1 MSFNPIWDFNGT
13 FGEYGFFQPTSTG
26 SDAPQFSGSGWSPFG
41 GSSSTRAMD
50 FSSMNKPEEEMSDGI
65 RALLEITR
73 NFKNQSKF
81 EDISFTKAQES
92 PSKAIVSSPAFRCSP
107 SPQQAQL
114 RITNLPHH
122 RPTGGAGTNNYAM
135 AVKRTLDPKKEHTN
149 NAAPPA
155 SSAAAPLMSQIGTFN
170 RGTNIQT
177 EQSQILSPRSKWFDR
192 NIRSPVNAKEI
203 EGGPKINGR
212 SIVNGI
218 NLNSLKFVKPARQ
231 CPRWDKPKHRID
243 EPNCPLWHPRERC
256 QYYPRCRL
264 TAEVCG
270 FGHPFCGDFCDCAPE
285 KRSLQL
291 NHMPRKE
298 GNNNEKT
305 TRPNP

>member
-1 MSFNPIWDFNGT
+1 M
-13 FGEYGFFQPTSTG
+13 
-26 SDAPQFSGSGWSPFG
+26 
-41 GSSSTRAMD
+41 
-50 FSSMNKPEEEMSDGI
+50 
-65 RALLEITR
+65 
-73 NFKNQSKF
+73 
-81 EDISFTKAQES
+81 
-92 PSKAIVSSPAFRCSP
+92 
-107 SPQQAQL
+107 
-114 RITNLPHH
+114 PHH

-155 SSAAAPLMSQIGTFN
+155 SSAAPLMSQIGTFN

-212 SIVNGI
+212 LEFNFDIFNVGSIFRSIVNGI

-231 CPRWDKPKHRID
+231 CPKWDKPKHRID

-256 QYYPRCRL
+256 Q
-264 TAEVCG
+264 
-270 FGHPFCGDFCDCAPE
+270 
-285 KRSLQL
+285 
-291 NHMPRKE
+291 
-298 GNNNEKT
+298 
-305 TRPNP
+305 

>member
-13 FGEYGFFQPTSTG
+13 FGEYGFFQSTSTG

-92 PSKAIVSSPAFRCSP
+92 PSKAIVSSPAVRCSP

-135 AVKRTLDPKKEHTN
+135 AVKRTLDPKKEHAN

-155 SSAAAPLMSQIGTFN
+155 SSAAPLMSQIGTFN

-256 QYYPRCRL
+256 Q
-264 TAEVCG
+264 
-270 FGHPFCGDFCDCAPE
+270 
-285 KRSLQL
+285 
-291 NHMPRKE
+291 
-298 GNNNEKT
+298 
-305 TRPNP
+305 